1 MQFDLVSGS
10 ERDAHALFDPAVI
23 EPLRS
28 DASEAEWDVWLDRQI
43 TTGRMLYYFLAGD
56 EELRLKLLVDEPFET
71 PGPYG
76 KSGAVEGAIVRV
88 VSGRLCLTG
97 VEAVHEGE
105 ADVAQAN
112 VAAGVY
118 RVTAFRADH
127 RLTRARINQEI
138 AHQIEPGDARYVQW
152 AERVAIP
159 AGCGLILAAIVAAF
173 VFLFSHVTWWFPAAT
188 GSAGVA
194 LAAGFLV
201 WRLYSSPRLGRWH
214 QAADA
219 LWKRYPPVVVVLRR
233 LTDNEVPDTF
243 APGRFGGALTKSS

>member
-1 MQFDLVSGS
+1 MQFDMISGS

-23 EPLRS
+23 EPIGS
-28 DASEAEWDVWLDRQI
+28 DASEEERDAWLQRQV
-43 TTGRMLYYFLAGD
+43 TTGGMLYYFFVGD
-56 EELRLKLLVDEPFET
+56 EELRLKLLVDEPFESPT
-71 PGPYG
+71 PYG
-76 KSGAVEGAIVRV
+76 KSGEVDGAILRV
-88 VSGRLCLTG
+88 ASGRLCLTG

-112 VAAGVY
+112 IAAGVY

-138 AHQIEPGDARYVQW
+138 ANEIEPGDARYVQW

-159 AGCGLILAAIVAAF
+159 AGCALVLAAIVTAF
-173 VFLFSHVTWWFPAAT
+173 VFLFSHVTWWLPAAAA
-188 GSAGVA
+188 SAAVA
-194 LAAGFLV
+194 LAMGILV
-201 WRLYSSPRLGRWH
+201 WRLISSPRLWRWH

-233 LTDNEVPDTF
+233 LADDDVPNTF
-243 APGRFGGALTKSS
+243 PPGRFGGALTTE